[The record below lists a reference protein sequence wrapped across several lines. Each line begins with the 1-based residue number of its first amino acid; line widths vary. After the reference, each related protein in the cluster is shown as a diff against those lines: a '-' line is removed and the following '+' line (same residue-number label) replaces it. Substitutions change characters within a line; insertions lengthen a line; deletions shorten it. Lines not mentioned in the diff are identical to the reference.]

1 MSTVDLSTL
10 SAEELEQALAK
21 KKSED
26 AAKKASEKKQYEQER
41 DNLVANLIG
50 FAKKQAQSLSEFKEL
65 CHDSFD
71 TMKERLDNYGAL
83 RANSKGGFALVSSC
97 GNFKAVRTR
106 ATQPHWDE
114 RSQKAVELIVDFLET
129 TIKKRDKKLFSI
141 LFSFIKKNEKGEL
154 EYSRVMNLLQHRDKY
169 NDPRWVE
176 GLNLIQESYSSN
188 LKGYQYEFY
197 TKDEEEKWSRINLQ
211 FSSI

>member
-10 SAEELEQALAK
+10 TVEELEQHLAK
-21 KKSED
+21 M
-26 AAKKASEKKQYEQER
+26 KAESATKQALEKKQYESQRDDLVEDLCASALKTSQELS
-41 DNLVANLIG
+41 N
-50 FAKKQAQSLSEFKEL
+50 FKQF
-65 CHDSFD
+65 CHEKFD
-71 TMKERLDNYGAL
+71 QQEEALENYGKL
-83 RANSKGGFALVSSC
+83 RKNSKGGFQLVTSC
-97 GNFKAVRTR
+97 GRFRAVRTR

-169 NDPRWVE
+169 SDPRWVE

-197 TKDEEEKWSRINLQ
+197 TKDAEEKWSRINLQ